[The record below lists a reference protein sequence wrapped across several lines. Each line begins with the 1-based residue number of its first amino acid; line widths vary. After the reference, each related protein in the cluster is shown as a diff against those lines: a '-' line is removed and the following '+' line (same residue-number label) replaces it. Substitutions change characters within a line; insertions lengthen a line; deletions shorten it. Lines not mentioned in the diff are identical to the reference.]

1 MFSGRVF
8 AAIVLSFAFFLSNAN
23 ASMAEK
29 RGFKV
34 ASLQKQTVRRSVK
47 SRTMPP
53 FAYIKFCVQNP
64 GACKGSSGRLA
75 TKGGN
80 GVLTDKLRG
89 QLASVNS
96 SVNRAIRPVNDS
108 GGDSWKVN
116 VSRGDCED
124 YVLTKRSRLISMGWP
139 SRSLAIAVVRTQ
151 RGEGHAVLVVN
162 TSQGKMVLDNL
173 VQNVRPK
180 SQSPHRFLSM
190 QDPGSKYGWMKL

>member
-1 MFSGRVF
+1 MFSGKIIS
-8 AAIVLSFAFFLSNAN
+8 AIVLSLAFIVSSAN
-23 ASMAEK
+23 VSFAEK

-34 ASLQKQTVRRSVK
+34 ASLEKKSFRRTSKQ
-47 SRTMPP
+47 RTMPP

-64 GACKGSSGRLA
+64 AACKGSSGRLA

-80 GVLTDKLRG
+80 VVLTAKLKS

-96 SVNRAIRPVNDS
+96 SVNRKIRPVNDS

-116 VSRGDCED
+116 VARGDCED
-124 YVLTKRSRLISMGWP
+124 YVLTKRAQLIAKGWP
-139 SRSLAIAVVRTQ
+139 SQSLAIAVVRTR

-180 SQSPHRFLSM
+180 SQSPHRFISM
-190 QDPGSKYGWMKL
+190 QDPGKKFGWVSL